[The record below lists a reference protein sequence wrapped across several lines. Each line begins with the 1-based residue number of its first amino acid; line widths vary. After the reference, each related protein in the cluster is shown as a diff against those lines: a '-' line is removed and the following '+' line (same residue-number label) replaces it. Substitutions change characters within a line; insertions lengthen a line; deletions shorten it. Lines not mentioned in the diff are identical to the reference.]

1 MIDENQYPRLEA
13 GTDYQIEGDM
23 LTIFHETLEDF
34 GFGAKRITI
43 DADEYRRTY
52 LNIVYGKN

>member
-34 GFGAKRITI
+34 GFGAKRIH
-43 DADEYRRTY
+43 
-52 LNIVYGKN
+52 N